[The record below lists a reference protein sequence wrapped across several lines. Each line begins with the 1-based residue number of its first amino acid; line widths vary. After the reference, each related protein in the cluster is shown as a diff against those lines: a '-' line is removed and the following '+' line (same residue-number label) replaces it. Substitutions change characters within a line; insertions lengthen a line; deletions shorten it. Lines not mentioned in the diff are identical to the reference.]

1 MEDLQKFLKEGNT
14 EERTSSTSAMGTSH
28 DSTLLIAAEDA
39 DDAVFGAMPVK
50 GVVIYMHNIGTSSFI
65 YTFDDYK

>member
-14 EERTSSTSAMGTSH
+14 EERTSSTPAMGTSH
-28 DSTLLIAAEDA
+28 DPTLLIAA

-50 GVVIYMHNIGTSSFI
+50 GVVIMHNIGTSSFI

>member
-50 GVVIYMHNIGTSSFI
+50 GVVIMHNIGRSSFI